1 MKIESVQV
9 GMLGTNCY
17 ILGKNDKVLV
27 VDPGDEADKIKRVIG
42 KRKVVGIIVTHY
54 HFDHIGALNEIK
66 QWSGANIYDY
76 ISLEEGV
83 CKIDDFEFETIYTP
97 GNKEDLISIYFKD
110 EQALFCGDF
119 IFENSIGRFDL
130 EGSNFRDMKK
140 SIRKI
145 LTYPMEMKIYPGH
158 GDATTLAN
166 EKKNLES
173 WL

>member
-1 MKIESVQV
+1 MKIESIRV

-17 ILGKNDKVLV
+17 ILGKNDKALV

-97 GNKEDLISIYFKD
+97 GHKEDLISIYFKD

>member
-76 ISLEEGV
+76 INLEEGM

-97 GNKEDLISIYFKD
+97 GHKEDLISIYFKD

>member
-97 GNKEDLISIYFKD
+97 GHKEDLISIYFKD

>member
-1 MKIESVQV
+1 MKIESIRV

-27 VDPGDEADKIKRVIG
+27 VDPGDEADKIKSIIG

-76 ISLEEGV
+76 INLEEGM

-97 GNKEDLISIYFKD
+97 GHKEDLISIYFKD

-158 GDATTLAN
+158 GDATTLAH
-166 EKKNLES
+166 EKNNLES